1 MSDVH
6 FYEMKSGHGLS
17 HDPFKAIVAPRPI
30 GWISTQSP
38 DGHVNLA
45 PYSFFNALGENPHIV
60 GFSSY
65 GYKDSVTNVE
75 KTKEFVF
82 NLATRELAE
91 KVNITSFVA
100 PYGINEMQLAGL
112 EPAPCRLVK
121 APRVRDSPASFECR
135 LLSVTHLH
143 DMDGNPTKSYLV
155 LGQVI
160 GVHIQRKF
168 ITPEGLF
175 DTAAAC
181 PIGRCGYLSD
191 YAEVNHLFHMRRPA
205 DDNPELVE
213 AVKQLSEENKQ

>member
-1 MSDVH
+1 MDDEH

-30 GWISTQSP
+30 GWISTRSP
-38 DGHVNLA
+38 EGRTNLA
-45 PYSFFNALGENPHIV
+45 PYSFFNALGESPHIV
-60 GFSSY
+60 GFSSF
-65 GYKDSVTNVE
+65 GYKDTVTNVE

-91 KVNITSFVA
+91 KVNITSYAA

-112 EPAPCRLVK
+112 EAVPSRLVNV
-121 APRVRDSPASFECR
+121 PRVRDSPAAFECR

-143 DMDGNPTKSYLV
+143 DIDGNPTKSYLV
-155 LGQVI
+155 LGQIVA
-160 GVHIQRKF
+160 VHIKRKF

-181 PIGRCGYLSD
+181 PIARCGYLGD
-191 YAEVNHLFHMRRPA
+191 YAEVNKLFYMRRPA
-205 DDNPELVE
+205 DDNAELVE
-213 AVKQLSEENKQ
+213 AVKQLSEKDQQ